1 MEMAGVA
8 ALLKSGGDFS
18 LCSYCEDGFMHCS
31 TSGAPGS
38 LLPDAVLSSPLSH
51 RSEYC
56 LPEGLLIPYPDRA
69 PWGRGESWLLCLMCV
84 CIGHVLGLHSF
95 RVR

>member
-1 MEMAGVA
+1 METAGVA
-8 ALLKSGGDFS
+8 ALLKSGGDFP

-56 LPEGLLIPYPDRA
+56 LLEGLLTPCPDRA
-69 PWGRGESWLLCLMCV
+69 PWGGGESGCSV
-84 CIGHVLGLHSF
+84 
-95 RVR
+95 